1 MNGKG
6 DEKQLM
12 SRQKSKAE
20 IKRKKAK
27 AHRKNGYSKYLLLLS
42 IGDNKSSRN
51 SDKTL
56 RFFEPNETF
65 YSPVIEKYTS
75 HISDQEIQERLYT
88 WKSAMVN
95 IQD

>member
-6 DEKQLM
+6 DEKQIM

-27 AHRKNGYSKYLLLLS
+27 AHRKNGYSKYLLS
-42 IGDNKSSRN
+42 IRDNKSSSD

-56 RFFEPNETF
+56 RFFEPNGTF

>member
-6 DEKQLM
+6 DEKQIM

-27 AHRKNGYSKYLLLLS
+27 AHRKNGYSKYLLLS
-42 IGDNKSSRN
+42 IRDNKSSRD

>member
-1 MNGKG
+1 M
-6 DEKQLM
+6 KQIM

-27 AHRKNGYSKYLLLLS
+27 AHRKNGYSKYVLLS
-42 IGDNKSSRN
+42 IRDNKSSRD